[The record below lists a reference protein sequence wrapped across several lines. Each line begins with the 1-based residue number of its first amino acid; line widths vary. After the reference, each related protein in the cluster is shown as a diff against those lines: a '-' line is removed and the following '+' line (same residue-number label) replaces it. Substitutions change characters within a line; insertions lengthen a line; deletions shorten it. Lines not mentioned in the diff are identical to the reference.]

1 MKRRKFI
8 TLVGGAATWPL
19 SARAQQSAIPVI
31 GFLTSRAPGDD
42 PYLLD
47 AFRLGLKESGLV
59 EGQNVTIEYRF
70 ADGQYDRLPSLASDL
85 VRRQVAVIAANG
97 FAAEAAKSATNTI
110 PIVFVAGFDPV
121 ERGLVTS
128 LSRPGGNI
136 TGASILDVQLGPK
149 RLELLHELVPNAS
162 LIAMLVNPT
171 DPARAQATSR
181 AAQTAADSLRL
192 ELRVLEASSVRDFE
206 NAFLTLL
213 EVRAGGL
220 VIGGEP
226 FFNSHGQLLGQLAA
240 RHSIPTVFQFRE
252 FAVAGGLAS
261 YGSNLA
267 DAFHQIG
274 LYAGRIVKGENPADL
289 PVQQATKVELIINLK
304 AAKALGI
311 TIPLPLIGRADEV
324 IE

>member
-1 MKRRKFI
+1 MKRREFI
-8 TLVGGAATWPL
+8 TLVGTAATWPL
-19 SARAQQSAIPVI
+19 AALAQQSVMPVV

-47 AFRLGLKESGLV
+47 AFRLGLKEAGYV
-59 EGQNVTIEYRF
+59 EGQNVRIEYRF
-70 ADGQYDRLPSLASDL
+70 ADGHYDRLPALAADL
-85 VRRQVAVIAANG
+85 VQRQVTVIAANG
-97 FAAEAAKSATNTI
+97 FAAETAKSATATI

-136 TGASILDVQLGPK
+136 TGASVLDVQLGPK
-149 RLELLHELVPNAS
+149 RLELLHNLVPKAS
-162 LIAMLVNPT
+162 VIAMLVNPT
-171 DPARAQATSR
+171 DPARAKAISR
-181 AAQTAADSLRL
+181 AAQTAADSLGL
-192 ELRVLEASSVRDFE
+192 QLRVLEASSVGDFDK
-206 NAFLTLL
+206 AFINLL
-213 EVRAGGL
+213 EIPAGGL

-226 FFNSHGQLLGQLAA
+226 FFNSHGQLLGELAA
-240 RHSIPTVFQFRE
+240 RHSIPAVFQFRE

-261 YGSNLA
+261 YGANLA

-311 TIPLPLIGRADEV
+311 AIPLPLIGRSDEV